1 MAKIGTLKYRLYQDN
16 RDTSTHKGMWY
27 ARAVQDRELDFDGF
41 VQHMADHNTTFSRGT
56 IHGVLMDMLDCLQEL
71 ILDGKSVRLG
81 ELGLFS
87 LGLRTKPSP
96 SAKEFSAGQ
105 NVKSVHLLVRNT
117 KTWSNAELRKK
128 CSISELEK
136 NAIAEESVS
145 PNP

>member
-71 ILDGKSVRLG
+71 ILDGKSVRLASWVS
-81 ELGLFS
+81 S
-87 LGLRTKPSP
+87 L
-96 SAKEFSAGQ
+96 
-105 NVKSVHLLVRNT
+105 SV
-117 KTWSNAELRKK
+117 
-128 CSISELEK
+128 
-136 NAIAEESVS
+136 
-145 PNP
+145 